1 MTATAHVG
9 RPAFAA
15 DPVPAPPPTT
25 FRTTPHTGDTIM
37 RTTPTTPAEAD
48 AWITVLHRYGHLHR
62 AEPGPDGTW
71 TVQRT
76 ADSQPRTLHHPVLA
90 LDFVA
95 EILQDVRSHRPVLP
109 R

>member
-1 MTATAHVG
+1 
-9 RPAFAA
+9 
-15 DPVPAPPPTT
+15 
-25 FRTTPHTGDTIM
+25 M
-37 RTTPTTPAEAD
+37 RTTPATPAEAD
-48 AWITVLHRYGHLHR
+48 AWITVLRRYGHLHR

-76 ADSQPRTLHHPVLA
+76 PASTPRTLHHPVLA

-95 EILQDVRSHRPVLP
+95 EVLHDVCRTKAQTP